1 MGNPKIG
8 REDFEKRLDALEQ
21 KALVTRGIQRRKKRL
36 ARPKR
41 VMSQEHLDR
50 FEGNRLVRMQLMD
63 KHSINGVPYG
73 PGIVQVSRKLA
84 SVLLENDQ
92 RSIQEEQR
100 FRGGSRAFVVG
111 PAKSAGRQ
119 FGSTEVRPDYFEHEV
134 NTRQPALTD
143 PHHGG

>member
-1 MGNPKIG
+1 MSNPKLG
-8 REDFEKRLDALEQ
+8 RDVEARLEALEKR
-21 KALVTRGIQRRKKRL
+21 ALVTRGIQRRKKRL

-41 VMSQEHLDR
+41 IMSQEHLDR
-50 FEGNRLVRMQLMD
+50 FEGNRLVRIQLMD
-63 KHSINGVPYG
+63 KHSINGALYG

-100 FRGGSRAFVVG
+100 FRGGTRAFVVG
-111 PAKSAGRQ
+111 PAKSTGRQ
-119 FGSTEVRPDYFEHEV
+119 FGSTEVRPDFFEQEV
-134 NTRQPALTD
+134 NSRQPALTD